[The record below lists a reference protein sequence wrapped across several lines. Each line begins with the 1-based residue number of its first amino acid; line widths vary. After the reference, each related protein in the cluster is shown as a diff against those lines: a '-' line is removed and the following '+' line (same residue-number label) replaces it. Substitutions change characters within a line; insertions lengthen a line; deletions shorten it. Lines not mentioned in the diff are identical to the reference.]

1 MSSDRIDEITSKF
14 EGKRVRLL
22 FDSWYPASIYLL
34 NHYLPV
40 FSSKRKIF
48 VAFTDLIWRNFELLF
63 EKIGGYEDTYVIKI
77 GHNDDI
83 RFGELYEYIPLSND
97 AESVSER
104 LSEILEKLKI
114 QDVVIFLGFYMGELF
129 YGDSISNFNQL
140 KVYSF
145 LPEGITLLR
154 FDETGFYKEVINHF
168 IRRLHDLEVI
178 IKREDELYSFGEEV
192 YTFGISQTLFEELP
206 SGYARVRVENGRLV
220 EI

>member
-22 FDSWYPASIYLL
+22 FDSWYPASVYLI

-40 FSSKRKIF
+40 FSGRRKIF

-63 EKIGGYEDTYVIKI
+63 EKMGGYEGTYMIKI

-83 RFGELYEYIPLSND
+83 RFGELYEHIPLSSD
-97 AESVSER
+97 PGTISER
-104 LSEILEKLKI
+104 LSEILEKLKVD
-114 QDVVIFLGFYMGELF
+114 DVVVFLGFYMGELF
-129 YGDSISNFNQL
+129 YGDSMSNFNQL

-154 FDETGFYKEVINHF
+154 LDEAGFYRDVVNHF

-178 IKREDELYSFGEEV
+178 IKREDALYSFGEEV

-206 SGYARVRVENGRLV
+206 SGYARVKVQDGRLV
-220 EI
+220 EL